1 MYALVNDKNE
11 VTEIIKVARS
21 IVVDDVRHPRTIFGA
36 WSWSELNAIGIY
48 QVEDSGT
55 KGNHMFQITSEPTYT
70 FDASNKK
77 VTTKYTI
84 TDKPLDDSP
93 AKSDDGKDITNSEG
107 EKLINVGLKTI
118 AKKNTNK
125 MAHDLISR
133 FSWLI
138 ERNIYDSSKAIPD
151 AVKTY
156 VAAIQKDAD
165 DIVTEIT
172 NAKDMTAFIAL
183 HTDEYNSDG
192 SLKTMNRMNRW
203 TSDSTVK
210 EYIR

>member
-1 MYALVNDKNE
+1 MWALVNNKKE

-21 IVVDDVRHPRTIFGA
+21 IVINDVRHPRTIFGA

-48 QVEDSGT
+48 TVEDSGT

-70 FDASNKK
+70 FNESKKK
-77 VTTKYTI
+77 VTTKYTV
-84 TDKPLDDSP
+84 TDKPLDDSD

-118 AKKNTNK
+118 AKNNTNK

-133 FSWLI
+133 FSWLV
-138 ERNIYDSSKAIPD
+138 ERNIYDNSKAIPD

-165 DIVTEIT
+165 DIVTAIT

-183 HTDEYNSDG
+183 HTDEMNSDG
-192 SLKTMNRMNRW
+192 TLKTVNRINRW

>member
-1 MYALVNDKNE
+1 MWALVNSKNE

-55 KGNHMFQITSEPTYT
+55 KGDNRFQITSEPIYT

-84 TDKPLDDSP
+84 TDRPLDDSE
-93 AKSDDGKDITNSEG
+93 AKDEAGKNIINPEG
-107 EKLINVGLKTI
+107 EKLINTGLKTI
-118 AKKNTNK
+118 AKNNTNK

-133 FSWLI
+133 FSWLV

-165 DIVTEIT
+165 DIVTAIT
-172 NAKDMTAFIAL
+172 NAKDMTEFIAL
-183 HTDEYNSDG
+183 HTDEMNSDG
-192 SLKTMNRMNRW
+192 TLKTMNRLNRW
-203 TSDSTVK
+203 TSDTTVTA
-210 EYIR
+210 YIR

>member
-1 MYALVNDKNE
+1 MWALVNDKNE

-55 KGNHMFQITSEPTYT
+55 KGNNMFQITSEPTYT

-84 TDKPLDDSP
+84 TDKPLDDSD
-93 AKSDDGKDITNSEG
+93 AKSEDGKDVTNSEG
-107 EKLINVGLKTI
+107 EKIINVGLKTI
-118 AKKNTNK
+118 AKNNTNK

-133 FSWLI
+133 FSWLV

-165 DIVTEIT
+165 DIVTAIT

-183 HTDEYNSDG
+183 HTDEMNSDG
-192 SLKTMNRMNRW
+192 TLKTMNRINRW